1 MQVAANLTC
10 LRLYL
15 LSQPLSI
22 RLTLNPKVL
31 HMREAVTSY
40 VITKKKMPDG
50 RVYESPRIYLPTK
63 LTTDSNFP
71 FGKGTMLHVRLEGR
85 KLIVEPAALT
95 VLRKFGKIRKTKT
108 TVGKKDPKEVTSRK
122 PNHPPSKTS
131 LN

>member
-1 MQVAANLTC
+1 MSSPATRREFDMFTLVSVIST
-10 LRLYL
+10 
-15 LSQPLSI
+15 PSI

-31 HMREAVTSY
+31 HMREAITSY

-95 VLRKFGKIRKTKT
+95 VLRKFGKMRKIKN
-108 TVGKKDPKEVTSRK
+108 TVGKKIRK
-122 PNHPPSKTS
+122 K
-131 LN
+131 